1 MRVFQI
7 QDDWGMEHLQMSTR
21 PDPRPGPGQVLLRT
35 KAASLNYR
43 DLVVPNRGYGAFTG
57 VLPLI
62 PVSDGVGEVLE
73 LGPGVS
79 RVAVGDRVCPCFHQ
93 GWIAGAPD
101 LERLTRDAWRPGR
114 RDDGRYGLPA

>member
-62 PVSDGVGEVLE
+62 PVSDGVGAWSRGESCGGWRSRLPVLS
-73 LGPGVS
+73 S
-79 RVAVGDRVCPCFHQ
+79 RLDR
-93 GWIAGAPD
+93 
-101 LERLTRDAWRPGR
+101 R
-114 RDDGRYGLPA
+114 RA